1 MTSAQQKIAVVTG
14 ANTGL
19 GFETSLGLAK
29 EKNYTVV
36 LACRSQAKANDAIER
51 IKRQVPAASLDF
63 IPLDL
68 IDRESIRQ
76 FADTF
81 SQRYDHLNLL
91 VNNAGVMGPPYT
103 ITRNNL
109 ELQFDAN
116 HIGHFCLTALL
127 MDKLDQDYETR
138 IVNVSSLAGK
148 REHADIHFDNLNFEG
163 NYEEGPKMFGLTGM
177 VAYCQSKL
185 ANILFTMELKDRL
198 AAAGKNIKA
207 VVVHP
212 GVSNTDLS
220 RNMPPLLR
228 LLAPILVRFMDISK
242 AASGAESSLYGALNP
257 NVSAGSFIGPT
268 GKDERTGPPGKVE
281 LPPKAT
287 DKALCE
293 KLWSRSEELA
303 GITFQI

>member
-1 MTSAQQKIAVVTG
+1 MSSDKQKIAVVTG

-19 GFETSLGLAK
+19 GLETSTGLAK
-29 EKNYTVV
+29 EGYTVV
-36 LACRSQAKANDAIER
+36 LACRSQPKANGAIER
-51 IKRQVPAASLDF
+51 IRRQVPAARLDF

-68 IDRESIRQ
+68 IDRDSIRQ

-81 SQRYDHLNLL
+81 AQRYDHLDLL

-127 MDKLDQDYETR
+127 LDKLDQPYETR

-148 REHADIHFDNLNFEG
+148 REYADIHFDNLNFVG
-163 NYEEGPKMFGLTGM
+163 TYEDGPKMFGLSGM
-177 VAYCQSKL
+177 VAYSQSKL
-185 ANILFTMELKDRL
+185 ANLLFTMELQDRL
-198 AAAGKNIKA
+198 AAAGKKIKA
-207 VVVHP
+207 VAVHP

-228 LLAPILVRFMDISK
+228 VLAPVLVRFMDISK
-242 AASGAESSLYGALNP
+242 AAEGAESTLFGALNP
-257 NVSAGSFIGPT
+257 GVNAGDFIGPT
-268 GKDERTGPPGKVE
+268 GKDERTGPPGKVA

-287 DKALCE
+287 DKALSE
-293 KLWSRSEELA
+293 KLWSRSEELT
-303 GITFQI
+303 GVTFQL